1 MSAADTDLAARRGG
15 ASGGAVPVPQRALIV
30 IPSTGEHDS
39 RTWRIATALVA
50 RGHEVTILGRHAPGL
65 PRDVRDPA
73 GFRIVRVPVSAV
85 DGLPLPASVRAAIT
99 RARTPRTRAGTAAG
113 RPRSTGVGAPHSA
126 STVPGTPAGA
136 GAAGP
141 GAAPGPRPPGLAS
154 QARRVVGG
162 LRRMTAIALTVRSQT
177 RATVRIAPDADLV
190 HGMAYMGIPVA
201 LTVGRRRGAAVV
213 YDARD
218 IYVDAGNLARL
229 PRPFRTVVAARER
242 RWARTAGRVVTVN
255 RPYAEVMAERW
266 DLPLPAIA
274 MNCAYRTDPPDPPER
289 RFHAHLGL
297 PSEAR
302 VVLYQ
307 GGFSPGRGIEQLV
320 SAIRD
325 VPGAVLVLLGYGA
338 MLDAIERVAA
348 DPSLADP
355 VLGRRVRIMPAVPP
369 DALLGWV
376 AAADVVAM
384 PIQPTT
390 LNHRLTTP
398 NKLFEAMAVGVPVV
412 ASDLPGMAPIVRE
425 TGCGIVCDPTD
436 PAAIA
441 AAIRSVLDAPAEERR
456 AYRERALAAAHATYC
471 WERQAEVLLEE
482 YGRLTGRPW

>member
-1 MSAADTDLAARRGG
+1 VAG
-15 ASGGAVPVPQRALIV
+15 P
-30 IPSTGEHDS
+30 
-39 RTWRIATALVA
+39 A
-50 RGHEVTILGRHAPGL
+50 RGDGA
-65 PRDVRDPA
+65 PA
-73 GFRIVRVPVSAV
+73 GGGS
-85 DGLPLPASVRAAIT
+85 
-99 RARTPRTRAGTAAG
+99 TAAG
-113 RPRSTGVGAPHSA
+113 RATAAGGAAAARGRDGVVARARRGVG
-126 STVPGTPAGA
+126 GA
-136 GAAGP
+136 K
-141 GAAPGPRPPGLAS
+141 
-154 QARRVVGG
+154 
-162 LRRMTAIALTVRSQT
+162 RMAAIALTVRSQT
-177 RATVRIAPDADLV
+177 RAAVRVAPDADLV
-190 HGMAYMGIPVA
+190 HAMAYMGIPVGLA
-201 LTVGRRRGAAVV
+201 VAKRRGARVV

-229 PRPFRTVVAARER
+229 PGPRRRALAARER

-266 DLPLPAIA
+266 DLPLPVIA

-297 PSEAR
+297 PDAAR

-320 SAIRD
+320 AAIRD

-338 MLDAIERVAA
+338 LLPEIERLAA
-348 DPSLADP
+348 DPALDDP
-355 VLGRRVRIMPAVPP
+355 ELGHRVRVMPAVPP

-384 PIQPTT
+384 PIQPST

-412 ASDLPGMAPIVRE
+412 ASDLPGMAPIVTE
-425 TGCGIVCDPTD
+425 TRCGVLCDPTD

-441 AAIRSVLDAPAEERR
+441 AAIRSILDAPAEARR

-471 WERQAEVLLEE
+471 WEHQVEMLLAE
-482 YGRLTGRPW
+482 YGRLTGKPW